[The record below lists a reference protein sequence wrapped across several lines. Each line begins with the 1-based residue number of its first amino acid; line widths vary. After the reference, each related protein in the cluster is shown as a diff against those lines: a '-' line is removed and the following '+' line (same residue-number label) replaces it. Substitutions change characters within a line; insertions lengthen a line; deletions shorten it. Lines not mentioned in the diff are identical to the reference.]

1 MVPCCRFSVPI
12 ILNKFGLSDVVNVLL
27 NAGALSLAGA
37 GRGPGY
43 NMSLHRC
50 AESTRDVGDRLPTG
64 FRPAKPGAERI
75 SYRPTACLRFHRRR
89 RAPANNSR
97 SIHAQEEALRR
108 GLHDALRL
116 RPRFR
121 WTPVVTPWCTHRPC
135 LKSSTFSLC
144 PSRALIAAC
153 PTRIGSVRSL
163 QTSLDGKCLRSTPG
177 TYYIYWAHLL
187 SDWVCAQHDYE

>member
-1 MVPCCRFSVPI
+1 MQLRGRSRHSRRCSDEGCGAWRGVVPCCRFSVPI

-37 GRGPGY
+37 GRGPGC

-50 AESTRDVGDRLPTG
+50 AESNRYVGDRLPTG

-121 WTPVVTPWCTHRPC
+121 WTPVVTPWCTHQAVLEIEYFLSLPKPC
-135 LKSSTFSLC
+135 LN
-144 PSRALIAAC
+144 
-153 PTRIGSVRSL
+153 RSM
-163 QTSLDGKCLRSTPG
+163 P
-177 TYYIYWAHLL
+177 HE
-187 SDWVCAQHDYE
+187 DWVSSVATNVAGW